1 MALSRTRRLGASIL
15 LSLIMVAGTGSMALG
30 ADPSQAPSDAPTAV
44 TSPDP
49 SVDPTTTP
57 TPVVTPTPAPSETTT
72 PTPAPS
78 ATPSAAPSETP
89 APTLPAAPSVSKPA
103 AAGPT
108 VRDGECLPPGVYP
121 LSDTPECLT
130 PGTQPVKHSTSGQSP
145 AQALSGTN
153 PSKAATGSGPASKP
167 ATATDSRAATAKA
180 REQAHAQEQAQAQAK
195 AKAAGAKPSATTSDG
210 TTIQGRVTGDGG
222 APLQGIDVEL
232 AYPTDCFG
240 CYYGYYGATTDSNG
254 NYSITDVM
262 DGSYVV
268 LFFGQ
273 TSGYLN
279 GYLSKTD
286 DFTSAMADAKT
297 IAASG
302 SDLTGLNV
310 QLEKA
315 FYLKGKVTSVGG
327 AALANVSVSAFQDDD
342 SLYNARSFSDSL
354 GNFSIPV
361 PAGDYRLYMW
371 DSNGAYL
378 RGYWRNSPGN
388 YNFTTDESSSDTVSV
403 TTTVTLPTVGLW
415 TGAFI
420 TGTVK
425 DKAGSTMPNVSIRVS
440 TAGYTTQTVTTSTGT
455 YSIDVV
461 AGHSYRIEYSGLDTF
476 IDAYYCSTCT
486 GMATT
491 EYSSGT
497 DLWVDGNVGGVNVT
511 LPTGYLI
518 RGKVTDKDG
527 HGVPNLEVWPGG
539 DQPYGWQL
547 TRADGSFVFAVDP
560 GAFTVYVQGDSDHLG
575 GYYCTT
581 CTGKFTLDNKA
592 AATITITN
600 KDVTGINI
608 QLPAGLRISGTVT
621 GSGSPLSNIPV
632 EADETASPFYW
643 VRSYTD
649 AAGHY
654 SLTVPAGTYTV
665 NFQGND
671 DYLSGYY
678 GPTPDTNFVL
688 DINDASNV
696 PVAGNV
702 DGINVAMTKG
712 NHISGTITLPDDSPA
727 SSIEVDAIGDSN
739 YGYTYTGSD
748 GTYSILVPDGAYTI
762 WVVDLAGQYPDG
774 YYDSTGTAG
783 FTLDSGSATK
793 LAVPS
798 DKTDINIKLQTGYHV
813 SGHVEDYSGQSLSN
827 IYVELYDPGYDV
839 YTFTDDTGDYQIA
852 VPMGA
857 SATYTLYV
865 NDYHGTYS
873 GAYYCAACTGHIT
886 PVDTSASPIV
896 VDGGDVT
903 LAAMALGRRASA
915 PGKVVAIAADGQ
927 ALVSWTAPA
936 NNGGYPITGYWVTDI
951 SDSVGCHTNG
961 ELSCTVS
968 GLTDGTSYTFSA
980 YAETAV
986 GGGSDSTLSDPVTP
1000 HALSTFFPIAPTRLL
1015 DTRYANGHSGSLKAG
1030 IPVGVK
1036 ITGRTDHTP
1045 TVPAG
1050 ATAITVN
1057 VAAVNESTTSWL
1069 YIGPDPIVHPSTST
1083 INFKKSDTTAYGST
1097 VSLSGDGYAYMTVA
1111 AGTTDLVMDVTGY
1124 FLPGTSGSTYHPLPP
1139 KRLLDSRVKNGLSGK
1154 FKPNTPRQLT
1164 IRNRGGVPASATAIT
1179 GNLAV
1184 TNTTG
1189 SWAAYIGPAA
1199 IAKPGASTINFVK
1212 GQTRANSLTVALSSS
1227 GTVWITFMGSGKSTI
1242 DVVFDVTGYY
1252 TAAGDTSGASYVPL
1266 TPNALLDTRF
1276 NNGHTGQIGANSPTA
1291 FNVWNRGNV
1300 PTSATGVTGIVSVFN
1315 QTSTWAVFV
1324 GPDPVAKPLV
1334 SSLNFLKGDNC
1345 SNGLTV
1351 ALSAAGQLNVTY
1363 MGPAGA
1369 KTDVVVVVTGYFV
1382 ATP

>member
-1 MALSRTRRLGASIL
+1 
-15 LSLIMVAGTGSMALG
+15 
-30 ADPSQAPSDAPTAV
+30 
-44 TSPDP
+44 
-49 SVDPTTTP
+49 
-57 TPVVTPTPAPSETTT
+57 
-72 PTPAPS
+72 
-78 ATPSAAPSETP
+78 
-89 APTLPAAPSVSKPA
+89 
-103 AAGPT
+103 
-108 VRDGECLPPGVYP
+108 LPPGVYP
-121 LSDTPECLT
+121 LSDTPKCLT
-130 PGTQPVKHSTSGQSP
+130 PGTQPAKHSTSTQSVVS
-145 AQALSGTN
+145 ALSGTK
-153 PSKAATGSGPASKP
+153 PARAGTGASPASKP
-167 ATATDSRAATAKA
+167 GTATDPRASTAKA
-180 REQAHAQEQAQAQAK
+180 REQEHAQQQAQQQAQAQAK
-195 AKAAGAKPSATTSDG
+195 AAGAKAAATTSDG

-222 APLQGIDVEL
+222 APLQGIEVEL
-232 AYPTDCFG
+232 ADPMADCFG
-240 CYYGYYGATTDSNG
+240 CYYGYGFGATTDSNG
-254 NYSITDVM
+254 NYSITDVQ
-262 DGSYVV
+262 DGYYLI
-268 LFFGQ
+268 LFFGETQ
-273 TSGYLN
+273 GYLN

-286 DFTSAMADAKT
+286 VFTSTMADAKT
-297 IAASG
+297 VTAAG
-302 SDLTGLNV
+302 SDLTGLDV
-310 QLEKA
+310 QLGKA
-315 FYLKGKVTSVGG
+315 YYVQGKVTGTGG
-327 AALANVSVSAFQDDD
+327 VALANVSVSAYQDDG

-361 PAGDYRLYMW
+361 LAGDYTLYLL
-371 DSNGAYL
+371 DSKGAYL
-378 RGYWRNSPGN
+378 RGYWWNNLGS
-388 YNFTTDESSSDTVSV
+388 YNFTTDEGSSGTVSV
-403 TTTVTLPTVGLW
+403 TTSTVTGYNVRLG

-425 DKAGSTMPNVSIRVS
+425 DTAGSTMANVGVWVS
-440 TAGYTTQTVTTSTGT
+440 TSGYRTQTVTTSTGT
-455 YSIDVV
+455 YSIDVL

-486 GMATT
+486 GKATID
-491 EYSSGT
+491 YSAGT
-497 DLWVDGNVGGVNVT
+497 DLEVDANVGNVNVT

-518 RGKVTDKDG
+518 RGTVTDKAG
-527 HGVPNLEVWPGG
+527 HGVPNLEVQPVGG
-539 DQPYGWQL
+539 DEGYGWQL
-547 TRADGSFVFAVDP
+547 TSADGSFVLDLDP
-560 GAFTVYVQGDSDHLG
+560 GVFTVLVRGDSGHLG
-575 GYYCTT
+575 GYYCST

-608 QLPAGLRISGTVT
+608 QLPDGLRISGTVT
-621 GSGSPLSNIPV
+621 GSGSPLTNIHV
-632 EADETASPFYW
+632 EADETDAPYYW
-643 VRSYTD
+643 CESDTD

-654 SLTVPAGTYTV
+654 ALTVPAGTYTI
-665 NFQGND
+665 NFMGSS
-671 DYLSGYY
+671 DYLAGYY
-678 GPTPDTNFVL
+678 GPTPGTHFVL
-688 DINDASNV
+688 DLNYATEL
-696 PVAGNV
+696 PVTGNV

-727 SSIEVDAIGDSN
+727 SDIEVNASGETN
-739 YGYTYTGSD
+739 YGYAFSGFD
-748 GTYSILVPDGAYTI
+748 GTYDILVPDDTYTI
-762 WVVDLAGQYPDG
+762 SVVDLAGQYLDG
-774 YYDSTGTAG
+774 YYDSTTGTAG
-783 FTLDSGSATK
+783 FTLDSGSATA
-793 LAVPS
+793 LVVPA
-798 DKTDINIKLQTGYHV
+798 DQTDINVKLQAGYHV
-813 SGHVEDYSGQSLSN
+813 SGHVQDYSGQSLTN
-827 IYVELYDPGYDV
+827 IYVDLYNSSYDGF
-839 YTFTDDTGDYQIA
+839 TFTDDTGDYQIA
-852 VPMGA
+852 VPTGA
-857 SATYTLYV
+857 SATYTLHV
-865 NDYHGTYS
+865 NDYHGTYED
-873 GAYYCAACTGHIT
+873 AYYCDTCLGNIT
-886 PVDTSASPIV
+886 PVMSSAGAIV
-896 VDGGDVT
+896 VDGDDVP
-903 LAAMALGRRASA
+903 LHAMALGKPASA

-936 NNGGYPITGYWVTDI
+936 DNGGYPITGYLVTDI

-980 YAETAV
+980 YAETAA
-986 GGGSDSTLSDPVTP
+986 GGGFDSTLSDPVTP

-1015 DTRYANGHSGSLKAG
+1015 DTRLAAGSTNGHSGSLKAG